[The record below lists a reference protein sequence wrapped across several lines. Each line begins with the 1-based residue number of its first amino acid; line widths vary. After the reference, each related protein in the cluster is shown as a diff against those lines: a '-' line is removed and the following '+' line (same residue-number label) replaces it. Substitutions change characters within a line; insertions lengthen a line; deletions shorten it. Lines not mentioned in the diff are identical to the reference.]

1 MWTWLKKWRQ
11 DDKQANKIQREHC
24 IPRSQAHRE
33 GCKRPARLPKRIV
46 NAIHGFVK
54 GSRLPTN
61 LEEMA
66 DDAVETESACVATVL
81 AVFPEICPDFLQET
95 ALKFHYNSE
104 QTIDE
109 ILGLVENGK
118 PYPKRTYYNSLKRK
132 REASADP
139 DEEANIRRTYDHANR
154 GMESNPKYLVI
165 TKKVLKHEF
174 PGAAVSGIAK
184 VLASKSNQLLPA
196 YVAIDMAISE
206 LQRGVR
212 ENIPE
217 GFSFTKKCRPATE
230 TKYDD
235 MHLDRTIE
243 TTNNPDERR
252 ALQELQAARKLRNK
266 RLKAYNDSAQEKLDF
281 EKALADGD
289 VVECGCCFGELA
301 RNRAVCCQKLDNPHL
316 FCVDCARRSAEHAV
330 GQSRYELTCMS
341 TDQCKAGFSRE
352 QRQRFL
358 SDQLSVVLDRI
369 ENETILRMAGIENLE
384 RCPFCPYAAEYPP
397 IETDREFRCD
407 NPDCQKVS
415 CRFCKEDTHVPKT
428 CEEAARDKGIG
439 ARHEIEEAM
448 SAALIRKCNKC
459 GTPFIKENGCNKM
472 TCTAANCRNIQCYV
486 CSKSC
491 NDYSHFNDGGR
502 GGKVGNCPLF
512 DNVDINVLHKSQVKA
527 AEDKARLKVLE
538 SNCGVDKD
546 LLEFNESEH
555 KPRRLRNP
563 AQNQRLAGLH
573 PQGPPPAPRVQVA
586 QQPFAA
592 MPILG
597 QNVIGQQLRDNLRLL
612 AVLPQQYPI
621 PGQVA
626 DQAGFPARP
635 HAEHGR
641 HPVMAGGHH
650 FPAPQYKPRPQQ
662 PQPQPVVMPGALN
675 IPCRRDI
682 SFSNQEN
689 PNQLWPV
696 RPAAPFGSLNTAQ
709 PQPAPAPAPR
719 ELERKK
725 HLPAGA
731 RGPKSLPAMQEV
743 NVQRVR
749 MPEPRKAE
757 EQGRH
762 MNEGQRSARPEA
774 QPGTAPAP
782 NVNKQAAQQFRNLA
796 ASQRAQLASEARQ
809 TWQAVQAGLE
819 ARLRAQ
825 LALPLGRDAE
835 QAQQQA
841 QGDQQV
847 RQTPYQ
853 PAIAQ
858 APGGRD
864 MSAQSRKSHVQEQA
878 SHGFNGLNPD
888 PPRQPPAPDRPKWLM
903 PVGHQGVL
911 TRSAAIRQR
920 VEAAKAGGSID
931 EPLELD

>member
-1 MWTWLKKWRQ
+1 
-11 DDKQANKIQREHC
+11 
-24 IPRSQAHRE
+24 
-33 GCKRPARLPKRIV
+33 
-46 NAIHGFVK
+46 
-54 GSRLPTN
+54 
-61 LEEMA
+61 MA
-66 DDAVETESACVATVL
+66 DDAVETERACVATVL
-81 AVFPEICPDFLQET
+81 AVFPEICPNFLQET

-109 ILGLVENGK
+109 ILGLFENGK
-118 PYPKRTYYNSLKRK
+118 PYPKRTYFNSLKRK
-132 REASADP
+132 REASEDP
-139 DEEANIRRTYDHANR
+139 DEEAKICRTYDHANR
-154 GMESNPKYLVI
+154 GTESNPEYLAI
-165 TKKVLKHEF
+165 TKMVLKHEF
-174 PGAAVSGIAK
+174 PSATVSGIGK

-196 YVAIDMAISE
+196 LLFNKEMQA
-206 LQRGVR
+206 
-212 ENIPE
+212 
-217 GFSFTKKCRPATE
+217 C
-230 TKYDD
+230 
-235 MHLDRTIE
+235 DR
-243 TTNNPDERR
+243 N
-252 ALQELQAARKLRNK
+252 
-266 RLKAYNDSAQEKLDF
+266 QEKLNF

-341 TDQCKAGFSRE
+341 MDQCKAGFSRE

-358 SDQLSVVLDRI
+358 GDKLSVVLERI

-415 CRFCKEDTHVPKT
+415 CRLCKEDTHVPKT

-512 DNVDINVLHKSQVKA
+512 DDVDINVLHKSQVKA

-538 SNCGVDKD
+538 SNRGVDKD
-546 LLEFNESEH
+546 FLKFNESDH
-555 KPRRLRNP
+555 KPRRPGNP
-563 AQNQRLAGLH
+563 AQNHRMAGHH
-573 PQGPPPAPRVQVA
+573 PQGPPSAPRVHVA

-592 MPILG
+592 MPVLG
-597 QNVIGQQLRDNLRLL
+597 QNVIGQQPGDNLRLF
-612 AVLPQQYPI
+612 AVIPQQYPI
-621 PGQVA
+621 PGQVV

-635 HAEHGR
+635 PAEHGR
-641 HPVMAGGHH
+641 HPGMAGGHH
-650 FPAPQYKPRPQQ
+650 FPAPQYQPRPQQ
-662 PQPQPVVMPGALN
+662 PQPQSVVMPGALN
-675 IPCRRDI
+675 IPGRLDI
-682 SFSNQEN
+682 PFSNQQN
-689 PNQLWPV
+689 PNQLRLV
-696 RPAAPFGSLNTAQ
+696 RPAAPFGSVNTAQ
-709 PQPAPAPAPR
+709 PQPVPAPAPR
-719 ELERKK
+719 ELERKNHWK
-725 HLPAGA
+725 AGA
-731 RGPKSLPAMQEV
+731 RGPKSLPAMQEA
-743 NVQRVR
+743 NVQPVR

-757 EQGRH
+757 QQDRH
-762 MNEGQRSARPEA
+762 MNEGQLSARPEA
-774 QPGTAPAP
+774 QPWTAPAP
-782 NVNKQAAQQFRNLA
+782 NLNKQAAQQSRNLA

-809 TWQAVQAGLE
+809 TLQAMQ

-825 LALPLGRDAE
+825 
-835 QAQQQA
+835 QQA
-841 QGDQQV
+841 QRDLQV
-847 RQTPYQ
+847 RQAPYQ
-853 PAIAQ
+853 PAIVQ

-864 MSAQSRKSHVQEQA
+864 MPAQSRQSHVQEYVNR
-878 SHGFNGLNPD
+878 GFNGLNPD
-888 PPRQPPAPDRPKWLM
+888 PPGQPPAPDRPKWLM
-903 PVGHQGVL
+903 SVGHQGML
-911 TRSAAIRQR
+911 TRSAAMRQR
-920 VEAAKAGGSID
+920 AEATKAGGSID